1 MGVLEGKVAVITGS
15 SRGLGLAIAQA
26 YAREGAAVVLAS
38 RSSAALAEAAEALER
53 QGARASWQV
62 TDVGD
67 LEHKSRPWPITP
79 SRCSGR
85 STSGS
90 ITLAMEVSMVRQPPL
105 TQRISSASC
114 ARISSANTTGRG
126 WHSSTFWLRGQ
137 GAS

>member
-62 TDVGD
+62 TDVGE
-67 LEHKSRPWPITP
+67 LEQVKALADHAVKMF
-79 SRCSGR
+79 
-85 STSGS
+85 GS
-90 ITLAMEVSMVRQPPL
+90 IDIALPHQNLTLCSLRNTLSAYQCHIFNRPTPAL
-105 TQRISSASC
+105 LFLANKTGSSYNALQGSDSC
-114 ARISSANTTGRG
+114 
-126 WHSSTFWLRGQ
+126 
-137 GAS
+137 

>member
-1 MGVLEGKVAVITGS
+1 MDVLEGKVAVITGS

-67 LEHKSRPWPITP
+67 LEQVKALADHAVKKSHCLTKNLPLSSSQTHLSSKWFPP
-79 SRCSGR
+79 LHQDHFFVH
-85 STSGS
+85 
-90 ITLAMEVSMVRQPPL
+90 ITLQNERRL
-105 TQRISSASC
+105 LSC
-114 ARISSANTTGRG
+114 VY
-126 WHSSTFWLRGQ
+126 
-137 GAS
+137 